1 MLTEVDRLLVATPDA
16 AAAAAAWRTVLGAE
30 EVHSGPAPALGAH
43 RTVVRAGRSD
53 VEFLQ
58 PDGTGAIADALSRRG
73 RAHVW
78 AAGAASP
85 DPGAVAGTARA
96 AGARVGSEGD
106 RVHVE
111 LEIEGA
117 PIRFVISPE
126 AERAPAGRLDF
137 LYEATVLAADQA
149 GAVARI
155 RDAFGLDESVFTT
168 ITSEMFGYTGV
179 LTLFRAGQLH
189 RFEVITP
196 IDRDKTMG
204 RYHAREGA
212 CFYMGF
218 AEASDLLDIER
229 RIPPG
234 GVTID
239 RPESRRIDQTPDQVW
254 IHPPTLGG
262 VMLGVSRP
270 SMAWMWSGHPERV
283 APV

>member
-239 RPESRRIDQTPDQVW
+239 RPEGRRIDQTPDQVW

-283 APV
+283 VPV

>member
-1 MLTEVDRLLVATPDA
+1 MLTEVDRLLVATPDSA
-16 AAAAAAWRTVLGAE
+16 AAARAWADVLGAE
-30 EVHSGPAPALGAH
+30 EVSREPCPALGAL
-43 RTVVRAGRSD
+43 RRVVRAGRSD
-53 VEFLQ
+53 VEFLE
-58 PDGTGAIADALSRRG
+58 PDGAGVVADALSRRG

-78 AAGAASP
+78 AAGAAAS
-85 DPGAVAGTARA
+85 DPAAAAQTARA
-96 AGARVGSEGD
+96 AGARVEAEGL
-106 RVHVE
+106 RHHVE
-111 LEIEGA
+111 IEIEGA

-126 AERAPAGRLDF
+126 AEREPAGRLDF

-155 RDAFGLDESVFTT
+155 RDVFGLDESVFTT

-179 LTLFRAGQLH
+179 LTLFQPGQLH

-196 IDRDKTMG
+196 IDPSKTMG
-204 RYHAREGA
+204 RYHAREGT

-218 AEASDLLDIER
+218 AEATDLTAIEA

-234 GVTID
+234 GVTVD
-239 RPESRRIDQTPDQVW
+239 RPDGRAPDANPDQVW

-270 SMAWMWSGHPERV
+270 TMAWMWSGHPERV
-283 APV
+283 TPL

>member
-16 AAAAAAWRTVLGAE
+16 AAGVSAWKRVLGAE
-30 EVHSGPAPALGAH
+30 EVRRDSVPGLGAV

-58 PDGTGAIADALSRRG
+58 PDGTGPIADALARRG

-78 AAGAASP
+78 AAGAAST
-85 DPGAVAGTARA
+85 DPAAAARIA
-96 AGARVGSEGD
+96 RSAGARVEAEGD
-106 RVHVE
+106 RYHVE

-117 PIRFVISPE
+117 PIRFVVSPE
-126 AERAPAGRLDF
+126 AERQPAGRLDF

-149 GAVARI
+149 GAVAKI
-155 RDAFGLDESVFTT
+155 RDAFGLDETGFTT
-168 ITSEMFGYTGV
+168 ITSELFGYTGV
-179 LTLFRAGQLH
+179 LTLFRPGQLH

-196 IDRDKTMG
+196 IDPTKTMG
-204 RYHAREGA
+204 RYHSREGA
-212 CFYMGF
+212 SFYMGF
-218 AEASDLLDIER
+218 AEAPDLTVIEAA
-229 RIPPG
+229 IPVG

-239 RPESRRIDQTPDQVW
+239 RPDGRSPSLNPDQVW

-270 SMAWMWSGHPERV
+270 SMAWMWSGYPDRV
-283 APV
+283 TPL

>member
-16 AAAAAAWRTVLGAE
+16 AGAAAAWRSVLGAE

-239 RPESRRIDQTPDQVW
+239 RPEGRRIDQTPDQVW

-283 APV
+283 VPV

>member
-1 MLTEVDRLLVATPDA
+1 MLTEVDRLLGATPDA
-16 AAAAAAWRTVLGAE
+16 AAGVSAWTRVLGAE
-30 EVHSGPAPALGAH
+30 EVLRDAVPELGAI

-58 PDGTGAIADALSRRG
+58 PDGTGPVADALARRG

-78 AAGAASP
+78 AAGAAST
-85 DPGAVAGTARA
+85 DPAAAARTARS
-96 AGARVGSEGD
+96 AGARVEAEGD
-106 RVHVE
+106 RYHVE

-117 PIRFVISPE
+117 PIRFVVSPE
-126 AERAPAGRLDF
+126 AEREPAGRLDF

-155 RDAFGLDESVFTT
+155 RDAFGLDETGFTT
-168 ITSEMFGYTGV
+168 ITSELFGYTGV
-179 LTLFRAGQLH
+179 LTLFRPGQLH

-196 IDRDKTMG
+196 IDPTKTMG

-212 CFYMGF
+212 SFYMGF
-218 AEASDLLDIER
+218 AEAPDLTVIEAA
-229 RIPPG
+229 IPTG

-239 RPESRRIDQTPDQVW
+239 RPEGRSQSLNPDQVW

-270 SMAWMWSGHPERV
+270 SMAWMWSGYPDRV
-283 APV
+283 IPL